1 MAREQRRRECYFS
14 ANQIEYIDYK
24 NVKLLKRFITER
36 GKIIPRRTTGTS
48 AKHHR
53 ALTRAIKRA
62 RYVALLPYVSE
73 MSA

>member
-1 MAREQRRRECYFS
+1 MAREPRRKECYFT
-14 ANQIEYIDYK
+14 ANDIRYIDYK
-24 NVKLLKRFITER
+24 NVKLLKRFISDR

-48 AKHHR
+48 ARYHR

-62 RYVALLPYVSE
+62 RYLALLPYVSE